1 MARKIKREGGKM
13 FVETVTHSHLGYL
26 FFSVSVSAYVSVSF
40 FYPPLCGTLFY

>member
-26 FFSVSVSAYVSVSF
+26 FFPLSAYVSVSF